1 MGQDCQHT
9 MIDTASVDEADCI
22 AIAQLDPST
31 SSSGKAVEG
40 IVTLIWPYSIS
51 NQTFSILLAEPDF
64 RLRRQRGQVRVQ
76 FRGSSAKTLADNN
89 VQSGDHVKLSL
100 LHCQWEK
107 DETASGT
114 PGRGIEWE
122 LRFEGRVVIKIQRED
137 QEPINLDINHPEPSP
152 ERQIHSPPPH
162 ELSSQSLFPSTP
174 TAFPAVPSRL
184 QSWTTPAFLKRDRLS
199 GNSFF
204 GSDYDP
210 FDEDDFRDNSR
221 RKKTKFGRAS
231 NQWRFKEQDSSPESA
246 TRSISPATE
255 PSAVNVA
262 QDSSIEDQ
270 ARIAEPLALEN
281 NNIERYE
288 KQAEDHVTS
297 HEHLVDA
304 GVQVDDSLMSQ
315 PTPGSRT
322 HDAATNPIE
331 PSKSRSP
338 TPEHYYSRT
347 GRSEAEVPENLES
360 AEVRGDTTTPLNKPI
375 PSASAET
382 DSLDQGAEDIAHDN
396 AAKSPQSSQGRPP
409 RLGPPRSSLQ
419 DGQRNLV
426 ELNEAAEAQNPV
438 EVQDLP
444 RIEADGAASH
454 TKIDRY
460 YIEGS
465 VSDRLSRDERSAS
478 PVVDNSDL
486 IGAQQESEPAARVT
500 SPEEP
505 QDCGFSRLTAAEHGL
520 VTSLSTKGTEAAE
533 IPDPQPQEP
542 SPKVFDQT
550 DMVIDRGSTEAVPE
564 LHVTQSQAVVIV
576 KDEQTTATTSL
587 AVNEI
592 IMTLPDKQAD
602 SAFLRRSGKS
612 SQSLSRSP
620 EQVVTFYAQPS
631 HHDPSDDD
639 DEVRRQIVI
648 GSVESEFEEDAQA
661 QSSSPGMF
669 GASDNEGEESSEEDF
684 TMDDESRGY
693 RADPKSDEGGLFS
706 ESEADNYYE
715 DDIPSAKVFKNN
727 TEDTQGDDNQ
737 VMAAP
742 PRSSAVQIITI
753 DDSDEDFVDVAQSE
767 TDGAIVSMSPGTS
780 RQSPAMDSLLPKQ
793 KGGSPMPSSPP
804 ALPDTIPDSQA
815 AVEVGKPGPEVESAL
830 PEAEEVNISSPSIAR
845 SIPESESREDPEEL
859 AEGAE
864 AKAEF
869 RAASISPEILLDN
882 YLDPRLK
889 NKVLTPSDTQPQ
901 NALSQ
906 ASHISPQ
913 SLRETH
919 DLPTPQLTQKGSSD
933 ILLPATLRH
942 SSPSVRS
949 SSSPAS
955 EAAPSLLSHRDESSG
970 LIDQDPVGYL
980 LKLKDK
986 DKALNAT
993 KTSPRSRRVSNI
1005 PPSVSTW
1012 FAPKRSSEVV
1022 PDSRSPSPGEDE
1034 NSYTSSSEDE
1044 ADEEEEEEE
1053 IPSSSIARPY
1063 KPPKSK
1069 PLFQHRSSNAPL
1081 ATSTPPAGLRT
1092 SHAYYSPLSNLPS
1105 HFNATT
1111 STLSII
1117 LASTPIARANFGPR
1131 DYHTT
1136 LFLTDPSS
1144 LQENRNSQSFNSFQT
1159 NNLNTSAFTIARLFR
1174 PARLS
1179 LPYKPKQGDI
1189 ILLRSC
1195 AVTSYSRTAS
1205 LLSSNSS
1212 AWALFSHGHSE
1223 PVISGPP
1230 VEFGAEERGYVRG
1243 LWEWWEQLDGVVKE
1257 GVLEAVDERVKKM
1270 EEKEEREKTKGLR
1283 LKGMGLRLAPGMGKG
1298 KGSERHELRDGKEWS
1313 DDFEMP
1319 KTPRKGKGV
1328 RHELRDG
1335 KAWVDEE

>member
-1 MGQDCQHT
+1 
-9 MIDTASVDEADCI
+9 MIDTASVGEADCI

-51 NQTFSILLAEPDF
+51 SQTFSILLAEPDF

-76 FRGSSAKTLADNN
+76 FRGSSAKTLAENN

-100 LHCQWEK
+100 LHAQWEK
-107 DETASGT
+107 DEIASAT

-122 LRFEGRVVIKIQRED
+122 LRFERRVVLKIKRED

-152 ERQIHSPPPH
+152 ERRIRSPPPL
-162 ELSSQSLFPSTP
+162 ELSSQSLSPSTP
-174 TAFPAVPSRL
+174 IAFPAVPSRL
-184 QSWTTPAFLKRDRLS
+184 QAWSTPAFLKRDRVS

-231 NQWRFKEQDSSPESA
+231 NQWRFKEQVSSPESA
-246 TRSISPATE
+246 TGSISPATE

-262 QDSSIEDQ
+262 QDNSIEDQ
-270 ARIAEPLALEN
+270 AGIAKPLALVN

-288 KQAEDHVTS
+288 KHAEDHVTS

-322 HDAATNPIE
+322 HDAATSPIE
-331 PSKSRSP
+331 RSKSRSP
-338 TPEHYYSRT
+338 TPEHYYSRMD
-347 GRSEAEVPENLES
+347 RSEAEAPENLES
-360 AEVRGDTTTPLNKPI
+360 AEVRGDTTTPLNKAI

-382 DSLDQGAEDIAHDN
+382 GSPDQGPEDTAHDA

-409 RLGPPRSSLQ
+409 RLGSPRSSLQ

-426 ELNEAAEAQNPV
+426 ELNEAAEDRSPV
-438 EVQDLP
+438 EVQDLL
-444 RIEADGAASH
+444 RIEADGGASP

-460 YIEGS
+460 HIEES
-465 VSDRLSRDERSAS
+465 VSDRLSQDERSAN
-478 PVVDNSDL
+478 PIVNNSDT

-505 QDCGFSRLTAAEHGL
+505 RDCGSSRLTAAEHGL
-520 VTSLSTKGTEAAE
+520 ETSFSTKGTEGAQ
-533 IPDPQPQEP
+533 ILNSQPQEP
-542 SPKVFDQT
+542 SPKALEQT

-564 LHVTQSQAVVIV
+564 LHVTQSQAVVII
-576 KDEQTTATTSL
+576 KDGQTTATTSL

-592 IMTLPDKQAD
+592 IMTLPNKQAD
-602 SAFLRRSGKS
+602 SALLMRSGES
-612 SQSLSRSP
+612 SQSPSCSP
-620 EQVVTFYAQPS
+620 EQMVTFCAQPS
-631 HHDPSDDD
+631 HHDPSDDN
-639 DEVRRQIVI
+639 EVRRQMSI
-648 GSVESEFEEDAQA
+648 GSGKSELEEDAQA
-661 QSSSPGMF
+661 QSSSPSML
-669 GASDNEGEESSEEDF
+669 GASDDEGEESPEEDLM
-684 TMDDESRGY
+684 MDDESRRY
-693 RADPKSDEGGLFS
+693 RADPRSDEGGLFS

-715 DDIPSAKVFKNN
+715 DDIPYAKVFKNN
-727 TEDTQGDDNQ
+727 TEDTQGDDNE
-737 VMAAP
+737 VMAVP

-753 DDSDEDFVDVAQSE
+753 DDSDEDVVDVAQSQ
-767 TDGAIVSMSPGTS
+767 TDGAIILMSPGTS

-830 PEAEEVNISSPSIAR
+830 PDAEEANISSPSIAR
-845 SIPESESREDPEEL
+845 SISDSEFLEDPEEF
-859 AEGAE
+859 ADGAE
-864 AKAEF
+864 AKAES
-869 RAASISPEILLDN
+869 RAASLSPEIVLNN
-882 YLDPRLK
+882 YLDQRLK
-889 NKVLTPSDTQPQ
+889 NKALTPCDTQPQ
-901 NALSQ
+901 HALSQ
-906 ASHISPQ
+906 ASHISSQ
-913 SLRETH
+913 SLRKTH

-933 ILLPATLRH
+933 ILLPATLRP

-955 EAAPSLLSHRDESSG
+955 EVVPSLLSHRDESSG
-970 LIDQDPVGYL
+970 LMDHNPVDYL

-993 KTSPRSRRVSNI
+993 KTSPRSRRISNI
-1005 PPSVSTW
+1005 PPSVSPW

-1034 NSYTSSSEDE
+1034 NGFTSSSENE
-1044 ADEEEEEEE
+1044 ADEEEEEE
-1053 IPSSSIARPY
+1053 IPSSSVAPSY
-1063 KPPKSK
+1063 KPPTSK
-1069 PLFQHRSSNAPL
+1069 PIFQHTSSNAPL

-1105 HFNATT
+1105 HFNTTT

-1144 LQENRNSQSFNSFQT
+1144 LQENRNSQSSNPFQT

-1174 PARLS
+1174 PSRLS
-1179 LPYKPKQGDI
+1179 LPHKPKQGDI

-1212 AWALFSHGHSE
+1212 AWALFSHGHSD

-1230 VEFGAEERGYVRG
+1230 VEFGAEERDYVRG

-1270 EEKEEREKTKGLR
+1270 EEKEEREKGKGLR
-1283 LKGMGLRLAPGMGKG
+1283 LKGMGLRLAPGVGKG

-1313 DDFEMP
+1313 DDFERP

-1335 KAWVDEE
+1335 KAWVDEK